1 MNLIEAALANGQT
14 ALSEFQSKQLLSSM
28 GIPITREE
36 LVQTADDAVSAAERI
51 GYPVVLKA
59 CAWEL
64 MHKSEHGCIELN
76 LTTPEAVRKAYN
88 KICEKTNS
96 PLNGIQPLES
106 VLPLEGVLV
115 QEMVEGQRELVIG
128 LSRNP
133 QFGACVMMGFGG
145 IMTEVIKDTVFR
157 VAPFDKVEAL
167 DMIHSLKTKPML
179 AAFRGQKPAD
189 LTALCQILMALGH
202 LGLSEESISEIDIN
216 PLIISPDGTIK
227 AVDAL
232 IILENKGS
240 L

>member
-1 MNLIEAALANGQT
+1 MNLIEAALSNGQT

-59 CAWEL
+59 CSWEL

-76 LTTPEAVRKAYN
+76 LTTPEAVRKAHN
-88 KICEKTNS
+88 KICEKINS
-96 PLNGIQPLES
+96 PLDG
-106 VLPLEGVLV
+106 VLPLEGIIV

-133 QFGACVMMGFGG
+133 QFGACVMLGFGG

>member
-28 GIPITREE
+28 GIPVTREE

-59 CAWEL
+59 CSWEL

-76 LTTPEAVRKAYN
+76 LTTPEAVRKAHN
-88 KICEKTNS
+88 KICERINS
-96 PLNGIQPLES
+96 PINGIQ
-106 VLPLEGVLV
+106 PLEGVLV

-133 QFGACVMMGFGG
+133 QFGACVMLGFGG
-145 IMTEVIKDTVFR
+145 IMTEVIRDTVFR
-157 VAPFDKVEAL
+157 VAPFDKLEAL

-179 AAFRGQKPAD
+179 EAFRGQKPAD

-202 LGLSEESISEIDIN
+202 LVLSEESISEIDIN